1 MDRALLWESDDNS
14 NIMDINENA
23 FVKKFRLNKVS
34 FMYVFNSIK
43 DDLKAAQR
51 STFIP
56 SMLKLAAALK
66 FLPQGEVCE
75 AIQTNL
81 CTKHI
86 VFEMCE
92 EKKMEA
98 KRFLNTKCSIP
109 GVIGTVDGTHIQ
121 IIRPNNNEHLY
132 FNRKQKHS
140 INAMARLSLLEK
152 FILRR
157 ERGVTVFWAFEMSA
171 KFSAGSFAVVSISI
185 SST

>member
-1 MDRALLWESDDNS
+1 MDCVLLWESDEEDVILERIERKYIRANS

-23 FVKKFRLNKVS
+23 FVKNFRLNKVS

-51 STFIP
+51 STSIP
-56 SMLKLAAALK
+56 SMLKLAATLK
-66 FLPQGEVCE
+66 FLAQGGYQHQIGQDRFLGISQSSISACIGEVCE

-98 KRFLNTKCSIP
+98 KRFFNTKCSIP
-109 GVIGTVDGTHIQ
+109 GVIGAVDGTHIQ

-132 FNRKQKHS
+132 FNRKLKH
-140 INAMARLSLLEK
+140 NAMA
-152 FILRR
+152 IN
-157 ERGVTVFWAFEMSA
+157 M
-171 KFSAGSFAVVSISI
+171 
-185 SST
+185 